1 MRISGLEILGMV
13 LVLSFVIA
21 VVGPI
26 GYAME
31 GLPSMF
37 WAIGGSVAW
46 VMIFA
51 LAAKTRSAK
60 MHASAL
66 VGGWLCGSAWALSW
80 LLARGLSDVI
90 GDVGI
95 HQWGIL

>member
-1 MRISGLEILGMV
+1 MRISGLEILAMV
-13 LVLSFVIA
+13 LVLLFVAA

-37 WAIGGSVAW
+37 WALGGAMGW

-51 LAAKTRSAK
+51 LAAKKSSAK
-60 MHASAL
+60 VHAWGL
-66 VGGWLCGSAWALSW
+66 VGGWLCGTAWALSW
-80 LLARGLSDVI
+80 LVARGVEGFGSSEGGTV
-90 GDVGI
+90 
-95 HQWGIL
+95 QW